1 MSRRMSERDARFWA
15 ERRFVRETAAEM
27 HMEFVREVCGHE
39 PLEIEPKDEFR
50 ARIDG
55 VDEEEAPTVIEE
67 IPARPWSGD
76 LPRPVASFQRAAEKV
91 GYDCAASYSHQE
103 RRGAHGRL
111 LGIPEADMCTLACVR
126 GGERFIAIWANL
138 GGAWKFET
146 SLDFSPHAGIVPQI
160 RKITAL
166 KKERLT

>member
-1 MSRRMSERDARFWA
+1 MRRMSEKDAAAWA
-15 ERRFVRETAAEM
+15 ERRFIREMAAEM
-27 HMEFVREVCGHE
+27 HMEFVRGECGHE
-39 PLEIEPKDEFR
+39 PLEIESKDEFR
-50 ARIDG
+50 ARIEG

-67 IPARPWSGD
+67 IPARPWEGP
-76 LPRPVASFQRAAEKV
+76 LPKPVESFRKAAERVGYIWAASF
-91 GYDCAASYSHQE
+91 SHQE

-126 GGERFIAIWANL
+126 GRERFIAIWANL

>member
-1 MSRRMSERDARFWA
+1 MRRMSEKDAAAWA
-15 ERRFVRETAAEM
+15 ERRFIREMAAEM
-27 HMEFVREVCGHE
+27 HMEFVRGECGHE
-39 PLEIEPKDEFR
+39 PLEIESKDEFR
-50 ARIDG
+50 ARIEG

-67 IPARPWSGD
+67 IPARPWEGP
-76 LPRPVASFQRAAEKV
+76 LPKPVESFRKAAERVGYLWAASF
-91 GYDCAASYSHQE
+91 SHQE

-126 GGERFIAIWANL
+126 GGERLIAIWANL

-146 SLDFSPHAGIVPQI
+146 SLDFSPHAGIIPQI

>member
-1 MSRRMSERDARFWA
+1 MSERDARFWA

-39 PLEIEPKDEFR
+39 PLEIEPKDTFR
-50 ARIDG
+50 ARIEG

-67 IPARPWSGD
+67 TPARPWEGP
-76 LPRPVASFQRAAEKV
+76 LPKPVESFRKAAERVGYIWAASF
-91 GYDCAASYSHQE
+91 SHQE

-126 GGERFIAIWANL
+126 GRERFIAIWANL

-160 RKITAL
+160 RKIMAL

>member
-1 MSRRMSERDARFWA
+1 MRRMSEKDAAAWA
-15 ERRFVRETAAEM
+15 ERRFIREMAAEM
-27 HMEFVREVCGHE
+27 HMEFVRDVCGHE
-39 PLEIEPKDEFR
+39 PLEIESKDEFR
-50 ARIDG
+50 ARIEG

-67 IPARPWSGD
+67 IPARPWEGP
-76 LPRPVASFQRAAEKV
+76 LPKPVESFRKAAERVGYIWAASF
-91 GYDCAASYSHQE
+91 SHQE

-126 GGERFIAIWANL
+126 GRERFIAIWANL
-138 GGAWKFET
+138 GGAWRFET

>member
-1 MSRRMSERDARFWA
+1 MRRMSEKDAAAWA
-15 ERRFVRETAAEM
+15 ERRFIREMAAEM
-27 HMEFVREVCGHE
+27 HMEFVRDACGHE
-39 PLEIEPKDEFR
+39 PLEIESKDAFR
-50 ARIDG
+50 ARVEG
-55 VDEEEAPTVIEE
+55 VDEEEAATVIEE
-67 IPARPWSGD
+67 IPARPWEGP
-76 LPRPVASFQRAAEKV
+76 LPRPVESFRKAAERVGYIWAASF
-91 GYDCAASYSHQE
+91 SHQE

-126 GGERFIAIWANL
+126 GRERFIAIWANL

>member
-1 MSRRMSERDARFWA
+1 MRRMSEKDAAAWA
-15 ERRFVRETAAEM
+15 ERRFIREMAAEM

-39 PLEIEPKDEFR
+39 PLEIESKDEFR
-50 ARIDG
+50 ARIEG

-67 IPARPWSGD
+67 IPARPWEGP
-76 LPRPVASFQRAAEKV
+76 LPKPVESFRKAAERVGYIWAASF
-91 GYDCAASYSHQE
+91 SHQE

-126 GGERFIAIWANL
+126 GRERFIAIWADL

>member
-1 MSRRMSERDARFWA
+1 MSRMSEKAAAAWA
-15 ERRFVRETAAEM
+15 ERRFIREMAAEM
-27 HMEFVREVCGHE
+27 HMEFVRDVCGHE
-39 PLEIEPKDEFR
+39 PLEIESKDEFR
-50 ARIDG
+50 ARIEG

-67 IPARPWSGD
+67 IPARPWEGP
-76 LPRPVASFQRAAEKV
+76 LPRPVESFRKAAERVGYIWAASF
-91 GYDCAASYSHQE
+91 SHQE

-126 GGERFIAIWANL
+126 GRERFIAIWADL

-146 SLDFSPHAGIVPQI
+146 SLDFSPHAGIGPQI

>member
-1 MSRRMSERDARFWA
+1 MRRMSEKDAAAWA
-15 ERRFVRETAAEM
+15 ERRFIREMAAEM

-39 PLEIEPKDEFR
+39 PLEIESKDEFR
-50 ARIDG
+50 ARIEG

-67 IPARPWSGD
+67 IPARPWEGP
-76 LPRPVASFQRAAEKV
+76 LPKPVESFRKAAERVGYIWAASF
-91 GYDCAASYSHQE
+91 SHQE

-126 GGERFIAIWANL
+126 GRERFIAIWANL

>member
-1 MSRRMSERDARFWA
+1 MRRMSEKDAAAWA
-15 ERRFVRETAAEM
+15 ERRFIREMAAEM
-27 HMEFVREVCGHE
+27 HMEFVRDVCGHE
-39 PLEIEPKDEFR
+39 PLEIESKDEFR
-50 ARIDG
+50 ARIEG

-67 IPARPWSGD
+67 IPARPWEGP
-76 LPRPVASFQRAAEKV
+76 LPKPVESFRKAAERVGYIWAASF
-91 GYDCAASYSHQE
+91 SHQE

-126 GGERFIAIWANL
+126 GRERFIAIWANL

>member
-1 MSRRMSERDARFWA
+1 MRRMSEKDAAAWA
-15 ERRFVRETAAEM
+15 ERRFIREMAAEM
-27 HMEFVREVCGHE
+27 HMEFVRDVCGHE
-39 PLEIEPKDEFR
+39 PLEIESKDEFR
-50 ARIDG
+50 ARIEG

-67 IPARPWSGD
+67 IPARPWEGP
-76 LPRPVASFQRAAEKV
+76 LPKPVESFRKAAERVGYIWAASF
-91 GYDCAASYSHQE
+91 SHQE

-126 GGERFIAIWANL
+126 GRERFIAIWADL

>member
-1 MSRRMSERDARFWA
+1 MRRMSEKDAAAWA
-15 ERRFVRETAAEM
+15 ERRFIREMAAEM
-27 HMEFVREVCGHE
+27 HMEFVRDVCGHE
-39 PLEIEPKDEFR
+39 PLGIESKDEFR
-50 ARIDG
+50 ARIEG

-67 IPARPWSGD
+67 IPARPWEGP
-76 LPRPVASFQRAAEKV
+76 LPKPVESFRKAAERVGYIWAASF
-91 GYDCAASYSHQE
+91 SHQE

-126 GGERFIAIWANL
+126 GRERFIAIWANL
-138 GGAWKFET
+138 GGAWRFET

>member
-1 MSRRMSERDARFWA
+1 MSEKDAAAWA
-15 ERRFVRETAAEM
+15 ERRFIREMAAEM
-27 HMEFVREVCGHE
+27 HMEFVRDVCGHE
-39 PLEIEPKDEFR
+39 PLEIESKDEFR
-50 ARIDG
+50 ARIEG

-67 IPARPWSGD
+67 IPARPWEGP
-76 LPRPVASFQRAAEKV
+76 LPKPVESFRKAAERVGYIWAASF
-91 GYDCAASYSHQE
+91 SHQE

-126 GGERFIAIWANL
+126 GRERFIAIWANL

>member
-1 MSRRMSERDARFWA
+1 MLFRS
-15 ERRFVRETAAEM
+15 
-27 HMEFVREVCGHE
+27 
-39 PLEIEPKDEFR
+39 FR
-50 ARIDG
+50 ARIEG
-55 VDEEEAPTVIEE
+55 VDEEEAPVVIEE
-67 IPARPWSGD
+67 TPARPWEGP
-76 LPRPVASFQRAAEKV
+76 LPKPVESFRKAAERVGYLWAASF
-91 GYDCAASYSHQE
+91 SHQE

-126 GGERFIAIWANL
+126 GRERFIAIWANL

-146 SLDFSPHAGIVPQI
+146 SLDFSPHAGIIPQI

>member
-1 MSRRMSERDARFWA
+1 MRRMSEKDAAAWA
-15 ERRFVRETAAEM
+15 ERRFIREMAAEM
-27 HMEFVREVCGHE
+27 HMEFVRDVCGHE
-39 PLEIEPKDEFR
+39 PLEIESKDEFR
-50 ARIDG
+50 ARIEG

-67 IPARPWSGD
+67 IPARPWEGP
-76 LPRPVASFQRAAEKV
+76 LPKPVESFRKAAERVGYLWAASF
-91 GYDCAASYSHQE
+91 SHQE

-126 GGERFIAIWANL
+126 GRERFIAIWADL